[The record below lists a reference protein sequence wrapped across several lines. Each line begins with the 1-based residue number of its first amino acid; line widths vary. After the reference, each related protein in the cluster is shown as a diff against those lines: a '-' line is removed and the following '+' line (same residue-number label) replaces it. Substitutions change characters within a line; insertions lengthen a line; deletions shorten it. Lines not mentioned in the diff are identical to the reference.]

1 MKIKRMNEFN
11 DYDPFEDDDF
21 DFDEVKFPDIPT
33 PEGKMYILQHIDNG
47 MFLFNSDLA
56 RNKLFTSD
64 VRRAKSFINLN
75 SALKSTNNIRLHR
88 GKWILI
94 EVEGLKLG
102 NKKLIE

>member
-1 MKIKRMNEFN
+1 MKIKKMNEFN
-11 DYDPFEDDDF
+11 DYDPFDDDDF
-21 DFDEVKFPDIPT
+21 DFEEVDFPGIPA

-47 MFLFNSDLA
+47 MFLLNADLA
-56 RNKLFTSD
+56 RNKLFTPD
-64 VRRAKSFINLN
+64 VRKAKMYFNLK
-75 SALKSTNNIRLHR
+75 SALGNNSIRGHR